1 VVGGRWSVSAIFDG
15 IKYVREGRVGPH
27 LTCLIWQ
34 QSSSKT
40 SNRFS
45 GVSGIFL
52 LFLLL
57 FLLFFLALLHIRG
70 SIT

>member
-15 IKYVREGRVGPH
+15 IKYVREGRVDPY

-34 QSSSKT
+34 QSSKT

-45 GVSGIFL
+45 GVSGIFF
-52 LFLLL
+52 LFLFL

>member
-1 VVGGRWSVSAIFDG
+1 VVRGRWSVSAIFDG
-15 IKYVREGRVGPH
+15 IKYVREGRVDPY

-34 QSSSKT
+34 QSSKT
-40 SNRFS
+40 SNRFL
-45 GVSGIFL
+45 GVSGIFF
-52 LFLLL
+52 LFL